1 MNGVFAGY
9 TEGSFTPAEFDITE
23 LVKNGVNQLVVKVLR
38 WCDGSWLEDQDFFR
52 LAGIFRDVYLYAL
65 PEAHISDFRVDALLD
80 ENYQDGR
87 LKVEVF
93 TEEAAEGCEVRL
105 DLYSPK
111 GRGIL
116 STEVAQVKDGR
127 VEFEEEVET
136 PWL

>member
-1 MNGVFAGY
+1 SCGEIYVNGVFAGY

-93 TEEAAEGCEVRL
+93 TEEAA
-105 DLYSPK
+105 
-111 GRGIL
+111 
-116 STEVAQVKDGR
+116 
-127 VEFEEEVET
+127 
-136 PWL
+136 